1 MWTAKNVSLIVS
13 LLSFV
18 GGSAAALNGILT
30 GIPNEALYVQIATGI
45 AGYIGTALG
54 LVLAW
59 MTRQDAQVAN
69 IAARIDE
76 PGVKAQI
83 IPAVASLAGV
93 KGIAIDLAKAD
104 ATVKSLADSTAPEN
118 SKIEAAK

>member
-30 GIPNEALYVQIATGI
+30 GVPNEAIYVQIITGV
-45 AGYIGTALG
+45 AGYVGTGMG

-59 MTRQDAQVAN
+59 MTRQDAQVQNVVAHIDDPN
-69 IAARIDE
+69 VKVPIAQAIT
-76 PGVKAQI
+76 
-83 IPAVASLAGV
+83 SV
-93 KGIAIDLAKAD
+93 KGVDHLQLNQQASADLAALG
-104 ATVKSLADSTAPEN
+104 TSTSPEN
-118 SKIEAAK
+118 AKIEPPK